1 VLSDDEKRRKYD
13 MHGEAGLD
21 ANARQERQDP
31 FDFFR
36 QFGFGSSESPSRM
49 SKSRCGTPRLSYSC
63 APLLCTAMRTAPQ

>member
-1 VLSDDEKRRKYD
+1 VLSDEEKRRKYD

-49 SKSRCGTPRLSYSC
+49 SKSRCGLRNCRAPALLSSPR
-63 APLLCTAMRTAPQ
+63 R